1 MNEELIEKAQ
11 QAYDNGHYDQAVA
24 LMEEAYL
31 KNKNFHNNYYLF
43 KFLKEDQKWVQAVT
57 VANEYLNEYIQND
70 DYFYQY
76 FDCRLHAGDVLG
88 CFELLNQLDPYLNS
102 TERQIL
108 AQKVKLYPSYLSKEQ
123 QELKQ
128 NVLRKLK
135 YLGGFSIHE
144 QREILNNVNLLN
156 PQELFLNCRSVFLD
170 QDVPCVVRMSLL
182 NTLRKASNN
191 QVKVLN
197 LFNEVI
203 QVDLSK
209 LAPIEE
215 LPVYVKIKQQIFD
228 SKKIAEPLK
237 LRMFSEAKMK
247 LFVVYPEIEQID
259 QNDLIEIALLQT
271 ENLSPKGTILNQQI
285 NREIDKIN
293 DFKI

>member
-43 KFLKEDQKWVQAVT
+43 KFLKKDQKWVQAVT

-76 FDCRLHAGDVLG
+76 FDCRLHVGDVLG

-102 TERQIL
+102 TERQTL

-144 QREILNNVNLLN
+144 QREILNSVNFLN

-182 NTLRKASNN
+182 NTLRKVLNN

-215 LPVYVKIKQQIFD
+215 LPVYAKIKQRIFD

-259 QNDLIEIALLQT
+259 QDDLVKIALMQT
-271 ENLSPKGTILNQQI
+271 ENLSSKGTILNQQI

>member
-43 KFLKEDQKWVQAVT
+43 KFLKKDQKWVQAVT

-76 FDCRLHAGDVLG
+76 FDCRLHVGDVLG

-102 TERQIL
+102 TERQTL

-144 QREILNNVNLLN
+144 QREILNSVNFLN

-182 NTLRKASNN
+182 NTLRKVSNN

-215 LPVYVKIKQQIFD
+215 LPVYAKIKQRIFD

-259 QNDLIEIALLQT
+259 QDDLVKIALMQT
-271 ENLSPKGTILNQQI
+271 ENLSSKGTILNQQI

>member
-1 MNEELIEKAQ
+1 MNEELVVKAQ

-31 KNKNFHNNYYLF
+31 KSKNFHNNYCLF
-43 KFLKEDQKWVQAVT
+43 KFLKKDQKWVQAVT
-57 VANEYLNEYIQND
+57 VANEYLNEYVQND

-88 CFELLNQLDPYLNS
+88 CFELLDQLDPYLNS
-102 TERQIL
+102 TERQTL

-144 QREILNNVNLLN
+144 QREILNNIKLLN

-170 QDVPCVVRMSLL
+170 QNVPCVVRMSLL
-182 NTLRKASNN
+182 NTLRKVSNN

-197 LFNEVI
+197 LFNEII

-209 LAPIEE
+209 LVSIEK
-215 LPVYVKIKQQIFD
+215 LPVYAKIKQQIFD

-237 LRMFSEAKMK
+237 LKMFSEAKMK

-259 QNDLIEIALLQT
+259 QNDLLKIALMQT

-285 NREIDKIN
+285 NNEIDKIN